1 MVTLRRIY
9 QHVRMTE
16 MTDQPRVAKVLV
28 ALLSSMTVGAFV
40 LLVLEG
46 RPVPAG
52 AFSLSSYS
60 QLDSI
65 SDALQSD
72 TSPQKGAWR
81 SIEVSYS
88 YTTGG
93 NLGQIAT
100 LNRLASQDD
109 LNFHFL
115 ICNGRGAGDGAILR
129 TTRWLNQRP
138 CLPGSR
144 WVGDEFTIRV
154 CIVGD
159 DAGNRPSDTQLQRL
173 GEVVDRLTHKFAIP
187 QQNVKYPDGWKY

>member
-1 MVTLRRIY
+1 MN
-9 QHVRMTE
+9 
-16 MTDQPRVAKVLV
+16 DQPRVAKVLV
-28 ALLSSMTVGAFV
+28 ALLGAMTVGAFV

-65 SDALQSD
+65 SDALQSNKA
-72 TSPQKGAWR
+72 PQKGAWR

-93 NLGQIAT
+93 NPSQIAA
-100 LNRLASQDD
+100 LQKLSSVDD

-115 ICNGRGAGDGAILR
+115 ICNSRGASDGRIDA
-129 TTRWLNQRP
+129 TARWLNQRP
-138 CLPGSR
+138 CVPNSK

-173 GEVVDRLTHKFAIP
+173 GEVVDRLTHKFGIS
-187 QQNVKYPDGWKY
+187 QQNVRYPDGWKY

>member
-1 MVTLRRIY
+1 
-9 QHVRMTE
+9 

-65 SDALQSD
+65 GDALQSEK
-72 TSPQKGAWR
+72 TPQKGAWR
-81 SIEVSYS
+81 AIEVSYS

-93 NLGQIAT
+93 NLSQIAS
-100 LNRLASQDD
+100 LQRLASVDD
-109 LNFHFL
+109 LKFHFL
-115 ICNGRGAGDGAILR
+115 ICNGRGASDGAIAA
-129 TTRWLNQRP
+129 TPRWLKQ
-138 CLPGSR
+138 LPSVPGDR
-144 WVGDEFTIRV
+144 WSGNEFTIRV

-173 GEVVDRLTHKFAIP
+173 GEVVDRLCRKFDIS
-187 QQNVKYPDGWKY
+187 QQSVRYPDGWKY